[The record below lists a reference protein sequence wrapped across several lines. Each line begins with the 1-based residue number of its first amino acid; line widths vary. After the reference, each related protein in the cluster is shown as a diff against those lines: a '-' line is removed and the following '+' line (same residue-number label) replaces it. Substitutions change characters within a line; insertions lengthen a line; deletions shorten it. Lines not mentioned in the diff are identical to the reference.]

1 MNNPLPPANLAAL
14 KGILGK
20 SKALMEHVET
30 DNYQKGNLD
39 ASMMVTSDQLVEGKQ
54 MGNQMGG
61 QMPMPQRSTQ
71 SMNVSGYN
79 DQMVDNSRLPDHIKN
94 AMKEHK
100 IPALNPANVMQSF
113 NLEDMGDLVEK
124 PMPSPQ
130 QYQQQRI
137 NEQQQ
142 YQQPVQQT
150 MNVNEQMIRNIVKE
164 ELLNIL
170 GGEYTKQIRESA
182 IKSTIQTLIKE
193 GKVKTTTRKK
203 QVRKN

>member
-1 MNNPLPPANLAAL
+1 MNNTNPLPPANLAAL

-39 ASMMVTSDQLVEGKQ
+39 ASMMVTSDQLVEG
-54 MGNQMGG
+54 NQMGG
-61 QMPMPQRSTQ
+61 QMPTPQRSAQ

-79 DQMVDNSRLPDHIKN
+79 DQMIDNSRLPDTIKN

-100 IPALNPANVMQSF
+100 IPALNPTSVMQSF
-113 NLEDMGDLVEK
+113 SLEDMGDLVEK

-142 YQQPVQQT
+142 YQQPIQQG
-150 MNVNEQMIRNIVKE
+150 NVNEQMIRQIVKE
-164 ELLNIL
+164 ELMNIL
-170 GGEYTKQIRESA
+170 AGEFTKQIRENA

-193 GKVKTTTRKK
+193 GKVKPAVKK
-203 QVRKN
+203 RTVR

>member
-1 MNNPLPPANLAAL
+1 
-14 KGILGK
+14 
-20 SKALMEHVET
+20 MEHVET

-39 ASMMVTSDQLVEGKQ
+39 ASMMVTSDQLVEG
-54 MGNQMGG
+54 NQMGG
-61 QMPMPQRSTQ
+61 QMPIPQRSAQ
-71 SMNVSGYN
+71 SMNVGGYN

-113 NLEDMGDLVEK
+113 SLEDMGDLVEK
-124 PMPSPQ
+124 SMPSPQ

-137 NEQQQ
+137 NEQQYQ
-142 YQQPVQQT
+142 QQPVQQS
-150 MNVNEQMIRNIVKE
+150 MNVNEQMIRAIVKE

-170 GGEYTKQIRESA
+170 GGEFTKQIRENA

-203 QVRKN
+203 QVRRD

>member
-1 MNNPLPPANLAAL
+1 MNGLPPANLAAL

-39 ASMMVTSDQLVEGKQ
+39 ASMMVTSDQLVEG
-54 MGNQMGG
+54 NQMGG
-61 QMPMPQRSTQ
+61 QMPIPQRSAQ
-71 SMNVSGYN
+71 SMNVGGYN

-113 NLEDMGDLVEK
+113 SLEDMGDLVEK
-124 PMPSPQ
+124 SMPSPQ

-137 NEQQQ
+137 NEQQYQ
-142 YQQPVQQT
+142 QQPVQQS
-150 MNVNEQMIRNIVKE
+150 MNVNEQMIRAIVKE

-170 GGEYTKQIRESA
+170 GGEFTKQIRENA

-203 QVRKN
+203 QVRRD